1 MSWMETDV
9 EAERRQFV
17 RDCARRA
24 WTMSA
29 LCARYGISRPTGYKW
44 WARYQAEG
52 EAGLFDRSRAPQRCP
67 GHTPAALEAE
77 IVAAR
82 RRYGWG
88 ARKLRAVLVTRA
100 PAIAWPAPSTFTAIL
115 DRHQLLEKRRR
126 RIPRWRVVPAPA
138 VQTQRPNQV
147 WPADFKGQFKTGDGR
162 YIYPLTITDHF
173 SRRILAIDGLAA
185 ISGRATQATFRR
197 VFREVGLPEA
207 IRTDNGAPFA
217 SLALQG
223 LSTLS
228 IWWMQLGI
236 VHQRI
241 RRGRPQ
247 DNGTHERMHRELKR
261 ETARPAAENHR
272 RQQARFDRFR
282 HRYNVERPH
291 EALGQARPADRWIP
305 SCRSYPSRIAPP
317 DYPAAWEVRRV
328 SSAGTIKWFGAR
340 VFVSQ
345 ALSGQD
351 LGFEEVDDDVWTVT
365 YYRTVLGVLETRRSQ
380 IVEAGR
386 LDTV

>member
-1 MSWMETDV
+1 METNVDT
-9 EAERRQFV
+9 ERRRFV
-17 RDCARRA
+17 RDCAGGA

-29 LCARYGISRPTGYKW
+29 LCARYGITRPTGYKW
-44 WARYQAEG
+44 WARYRAEG
-52 EAGLFDRSRAPQRCP
+52 EAGLRERSRAPQSCP
-67 GHTPAALEAE
+67 RQTPAALEAA

-88 ARKLRAVLVTRA
+88 ARKLRSVLHAQA
-100 PAIAWPAPSTFTAIL
+100 PEIAWPAPSTFTAIL
-115 DRHQLLEKRRR
+115 DRHQLLEKQRRR
-126 RIPRWRVVPAPA
+126 VPHWRVAPAPA

-173 SRRILAIDGLAA
+173 SRCILAIDGLPA
-185 ISGRATQATFRR
+185 ISGSATRAMFLRL
-197 VFREVGLPEA
+197 FREVGLPEA

-217 SLALQG
+217 SLALHG
-223 LSTLS
+223 LSALS
-228 IWWMQLGI
+228 VWWMQLGI
-236 VHQRI
+236 VHERI

-261 ETARPAAENHR
+261 ETARPAAENRR

-282 HRYNVERPH
+282 HRYNTERPH
-291 EALGQARPADRWIP
+291 EALAQHRPADRWRP
-305 SCRSYPSRIAPP
+305 SLRPYPPRIAPP
-317 DYPAAWEVRRV
+317 DYPGAWEIRRV
-328 SSAGTIKWFGAR
+328 TSAGTIRWFGAR

-345 ALSGQD
+345 ALHGQD
-351 LGFEEVDDDVWTVT
+351 LGLEEVDDDLWTVT
-365 YYRTVLGVLETRRSQ
+365 YYRTVLGVLDVRRSA

-386 LDTV
+386 LGTV